1 MKRQPSFQ
9 ETVSPEGV
17 QLRVA
22 SGSAAVRDVDRCHA
36 WLHQLGLDERS
47 LVGRSHNDDHS
58 VRWHLT
64 PEALRE
70 LAPAHDT
77 LALDAHAAAAAGD
90 PPDLALTRE
99 IMLALL
105 ASPTAFEF
113 PSFDEFMSHVRVRLR
128 IVEAAR
134 RTALAFDTEAA
145 ERPEDCWRYDEDTGF
160 TLRPGHDL
168 ACALIKAT
176 QPDVTGRLYAFSCYR
191 ATEYVILLA
200 IAQELAHCN
209 PELLQKL
216 TRQCERQVIRSAAFH
231 DVFLH
236 ERGSLEAPLP
246 LRYYVP
252 GDRVWFR
259 NPDEVSADVAGYE
272 GSWVFYLGGGLFSNF
287 WQREAPYTL
296 DRKCIEVY
304 HWRHGVRRHTG
315 QEATMDE
322 ALVQAHVERTEANP
336 EMRERVLALMQQPR
350 APRGCWHGGCLDV
363 TREHPRELHPASCGL
378 RLPPLH

>member
-9 ETVSPEGV
+9 ETVSPEGI

-22 SGSAAVRDVDRCHA
+22 SGPGAVDDVDRCHA
-36 WLHQLGLDERS
+36 WLHQLGLDDRFLVDRS
-47 LVGRSHNDDHS
+47 PTRS
-58 VRWHLT
+58 RGMCWHLT
-64 PEALRE
+64 PEALRA

-77 LALDAHAAAAAGD
+77 LSLDVHAADAQGD
-90 PPDLALTRE
+90 DADLALTRE
-99 IMLALL
+99 IVLALL

-113 PSFDEFMSHVRVRLR
+113 PSFDEFMSHVRVRRR

-145 ERPEDCWRYDEDTGF
+145 ERPEDCWCYDEDSGF

-168 ACALIKAT
+168 ASALIKAT

-209 PELLQKL
+209 PELLQTL
-216 TRQCERQVIRSAAFH
+216 TRQCERRVIRSAAFH

-236 ERGSLEAPLP
+236 ERGSLEAPVP

-287 WQREAPYTL
+287 WQRDAPYTL

-304 HWRHGVRRHTG
+304 HWRHGVRQQPG
-315 QEATMDE
+315 QDPMMDE
-322 ALVQAHVERTEANP
+322 TQVHTHVQRTEADP
-336 EMRERVLALMQQPR
+336 EMRERVLTLMRQPR
-350 APRGCWHGGCLDV
+350 APRGHWHGGCLDL
-363 TREHPRELHPASCGL
+363 TREHPRELHPTSCGL